1 MADVFLATRLGP
13 AGFAKLVVI
22 KRLREEL
29 ASLAEG
35 PSYRGLLLDEAKLSA
50 RLQHPNIVQTFE
62 VGDVGGVPYLA
73 MEYLE
78 GQPLDRVLA
87 AAQRAYLPLPLEL
100 VLRVITDVLAGLDYA
115 HGLVDYDGSPLGIVH
130 RDVSPHNV
138 FVTYHGEVKL
148 VDFGVAKYAYSSVE
162 TEAGLIKGKLTYMA
176 PEQALRA
183 PIDCRA
189 DLFPVGILLWE
200 CLAGRTMMPRNN
212 PPGALQKL
220 LYEPLQSLAEV
231 RPDLPPALAAICD
244 RALER
249 DPEKRY
255 QCADEMRAD
264 LEDLVTQ
271 LALPRADLQG
281 FVLRLF
287 ERERE
292 ARTRQIQAAMIAES
306 AGDPMVDFV
315 PTGPTTGTHVSQALG
330 TRRTARESVAPL
342 STLGEPGAFGAF
354 GGYGAGG
361 GPGTN
366 GPGSGRRTTG
376 AISTISAIARPG
388 RLGLSGQM
396 AVPRAITQSQMSAMS
411 AMGPT
416 GNFGVVGTGDLS
428 DSAPHRADRLP
439 LLAPLPLLSGV
450 PGGTVSQPP
459 SRRKVI
465 AGSALGAL
473 ALAAVVAFAFGGRG
487 TSGGAPARRA
497 GPPSAASAAASARTV
512 ATSGGA
518 PDDSPR
524 LALRLCGSNTIG
536 GELAPA
542 LVEAFLAYQGAGAI
556 ERVADR
562 AAGAGSQRRV
572 VATLD
577 GERIAVELE
586 ARGTAT
592 AFEGLAAGRCDIGMA
607 SRAISSKEDDAI
619 IRAGLGDLR
628 APASEHVLAL
638 DGIAVIVHPNNPL
651 RGLDREALHDVFT
664 GEITDWSALGGEAG
678 PIRVLARDD
687 RSGTFD
693 TFQHLVLGDDEL
705 AAGAQRFAQSDALA
719 DAVASD
725 PAAIGF
731 IGLAYVRSAKAL
743 AVAEPGALPMLPTA
757 FTVATESYLLSRR
770 LYFYTAAQPR
780 SPLVAQLV
788 SFALSPRGQAVVARA
803 QFVDLGLTLRDEP
816 PCDIRCPR
824 AYAALVDN
832 ARRVSVDFRFQSNS
846 SELDSRAVL
855 DLDRLVNLLRA
866 HPDER
871 LYLLGFSDTGGSV
884 KNNTAVSL
892 ERARA
897 VERELATRGVRV
909 HTVKGFGSVL
919 PVAANDSE
927 AGRERNRR
935 VEVWLAK

>member
-87 AAQRAYLPLPLEL
+87 AAARAYLPVPLEI
-100 VLRVITDVLAGLDYA
+100 VLRVISDVLAGLDYA

-220 LYEPLQSLAEV
+220 LYEPLQSLGEV
-231 RPDLPPALAAICD
+231 RPDLPPALVAICD
-244 RALER
+244 RALQR
-249 DPEKRY
+249 DPEQRY

-271 LALPRADLQG
+271 LGLPRADLQG

-354 GGYGAGG
+354 GGYGGAPGSS
-361 GPGTN
+361 PGT
-366 GPGSGRRTTG
+366 GRRTTG

-388 RLGLSGQM
+388 RLGLSGQL

-411 AMGPT
+411 ALANHGI
-416 GNFGVVGTGDLS
+416 VGDGDLS
-428 DSAPHRADRLP
+428 DSAPHRAARADRLP
-439 LLAPLPLLSGV
+439 LLEPLPLLV
-450 PGGTVSQPP
+450 GGAPDGAPARRP

-465 AGSALGAL
+465 AGSAVGAL
-473 ALAAVVAFAFGGRG
+473 AAFALAAFALGGG
-487 TSGGAPARRA
+487 SSPAPTSPGS
-497 GPPSAASAAASARTV
+497 SAASSSRAALPAASARTV
-512 ATSGGA
+512 ARPDGA
-518 PDDSPR
+518 PDGASSDAPR
-524 LALRLCGSNTIG
+524 VALRLCGSNTIG

-542 LVEAFLAYQGAGAI
+542 LVEAFLAHQGAGAI
-556 ERVADR
+556 GRATSAGPDR
-562 AAGAGSQRRV
+562 RRI

-577 GERIAVELE
+577 GQRLAVEID

-592 AFEGLAAGRCDIGMA
+592 AFEGLAAGRCDVGMA
-607 SRAISSKEDDAI
+607 ARAISASEDDAI

-664 GEITDWSALGGEAG
+664 GKITDWSALGGEAG

-687 RSGTFD
+687 KSGTFD
-693 TFQHLVLGDDEL
+693 TFKHLILGDDEL
-705 AAGAQRFAQSDALA
+705 ATAERFAQSDALA

-743 AVAEPGALPMLPTA
+743 AIAEPGALPMLPTA

-770 LYFYTAAQPR
+770 LYLYTVAQPS

-788 SFALSPRGQAVVARA
+788 SFALSPRGQGVVARA
-803 QFVDLGLTLRDEP
+803 QFVDLSLTLRDEP

-824 AYAALVDN
+824 AYAALVDT

-855 DLDRLVNLLRA
+855 DLDRLVTLLRA

-871 LYLLGFSDTGGSV
+871 LYLLGFSDTGGSA

-897 VERELATRGVRV
+897 VAAELATRGVRV

-919 PVAANDSE
+919 PIAANDSE